1 MAVGCSDDGFV
12 GTIHGAATIT
22 VMKQVGFLN
31 CRYNYE
37 ISTGRQ
43 SYKTIV
49 KSASYLYMVIHQNV
63 KSIMPPMCA
72 RLIIRE

>member
-1 MAVGCSDDGFV
+1 MAVGCSDDGFA
-12 GTIHGAATIT
+12 GTLHGAATIT
-22 VMKQVGFLN
+22 VVKQAGFLN

-49 KSASYLYMVIHQNV
+49 KSVS
-63 KSIMPPMCA
+63 
-72 RLIIRE
+72 